1 MLQYKSSKQENKFLK
16 RKGVCIMAN
25 STIKVTRVDALNKAI
40 EVLGSVEGNAEYIEV
55 LDKIK
60 ASVSK
65 KSVSKADE
73 ARMAENETIRTAI
86 VDFLTDRKARVS
98 DITKGV
104 NDILGT
110 DFTSNKV
117 SAQVTVLKNEGTVVR
132 EVDKKIAFFSLA

>member
-1 MLQYKSSKQENKFLK
+1 
-16 RKGVCIMAN
+16 MAN

-40 EVLGSVEGNAEYIEV
+40 EVLGSVEGNAQYIEV

-73 ARMAENETIRTAI
+73 ARILENENIRTAI
-86 VDFLTDRKARVS
+86 VDFLANGKARVS
-98 DITKGV
+98 DITKAV
-104 NDILGT
+104 NEALGT
-110 DFTSNKV
+110 GFTSNKV

>member
-86 VDFLTDRKARVS
+86 VDFLADRKARVS

-117 SAQVTVLKNEGTVVR
+117 SSQVTVLKNDGTAVR
-132 EVDKKIAFFSLA
+132 EVEKKIAFFSLA

>member
-86 VDFLTDRKARVS
+86 VDFLADRKARGCL
-98 DITKGV
+98 IYFLTKK
-104 NDILGT
+104 NNSIL
-110 DFTSNKV
+110 
-117 SAQVTVLKNEGTVVR
+117 
-132 EVDKKIAFFSLA
+132 

>member
-1 MLQYKSSKQENKFLK
+1 MLQYKSSKQVNKFLK

-40 EVLGSVEGNAEYIEV
+40 EVLGSVEGNAQYIEV

-73 ARMAENETIRTAI
+73 ARMAENETIRAAI
-86 VDFLTDRKARVS
+86 VDFLADRKARVS

>member
-40 EVLGSVEGNAEYIEV
+40 EVLGSVEGNAQYIEV

-73 ARMAENETIRTAI
+73 ARILENENIRTAI
-86 VDFLTDRKARVS
+86 VDFLANGKARVS
-98 DITKGV
+98 DITKAV
-104 NDILGT
+104 NEVLGT